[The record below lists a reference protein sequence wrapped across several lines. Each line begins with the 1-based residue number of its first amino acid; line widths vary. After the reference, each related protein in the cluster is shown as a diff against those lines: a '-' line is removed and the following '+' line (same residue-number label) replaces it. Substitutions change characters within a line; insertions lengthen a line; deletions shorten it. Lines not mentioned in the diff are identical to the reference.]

1 MEPMYMNGK
10 GVAKV
15 GDVVMTSPGTVRA
28 IVIGI
33 NGTFVKVLGI
43 GIRKDTG
50 DTVVLNWVHDM
61 PASDCVLLEK
71 QTLNL

>member
-1 MEPMYMNGK
+1 MEPTYMNGK
-10 GVAKV
+10 GVAKI
-15 GDVVMTSPGTVRA
+15 GHVVMTSPGTVRA

-43 GIRKDTG
+43 GTHKDTG
-50 DTVVLNWVHDM
+50 DIVVLDWVHDM
-61 PASDCVLLEK
+61 PASQCVLLDK

>member
-1 MEPMYMNGK
+1 MNGK
-10 GVAKV
+10 GVAKI
-15 GDVVMTSPGTVRA
+15 GHVVMTNPGAVRA

-43 GIRKDTG
+43 GTHKDTG
-50 DTVVLNWVHDM
+50 DTVVLDWVHDM
-61 PASDCVLLEK
+61 PASQCVLLEK